1 MMTRLREDPA
11 FSLASMDPAL
21 YHEKYLCRSPSD
33 SDHEGFCFGQA
44 EEMERNYRR
53 EQRKLSAHP
62 YNSSPRP
69 TATRTRQKI
78 EDLYTGGA
86 LDSQI
91 SSQEYSKSLLFR
103 SPNFLL
109 HLPPLLHQRLRRS
122 TRRSLHLRHR
132 VRGSSLGATWI
143 NHFKG
148 SRSITSEPIHRLS
161 LPCSTPTRASG
172 PSARTSLD
180 GTDGI
185 AALRLEN
192 ASLRREMDERAA
204 EYWTRIE
211 QLTDEVADCRARLRK
226 WSELADAARVVLG
239 GARTSVDALL
249 GRLDDTEANV

>member
-91 SSQEYSKSLLFR
+91 SSQEYIDNLQVASFSFTK
-103 SPNFLL
+103 
-109 HLPPLLHQRLRRS
+109 LPPASPAL
-122 TRRSLHLRHR
+122 
-132 VRGSSLGATWI
+132 ATPKTAPLDASI
-143 NHFKG
+143 SPPPT
-148 SRSITSEPIHRLS
+148 SRSRSVTSEPIHRLS

-185 AALRLEN
+185 AALQLEN